1 MGSILFELLTFNHL
15 EFSTTSVLR
24 IHDNPKSQHPYRMKT
39 LDLSDVRLQPA
50 SFEAL
55 DKLLGELERRGIT
68 LKGLQL
74 LIYLRAAGS
83 DLKRLS
89 VLASAIG
96 LTSAGLT
103 GVADQLEDKG
113 LAARVVQRQD
123 RRSIY
128 LTLTPKGAQFV
139 DWIAECIGETAGVTA
154 G

>member
-1 MGSILFELLTFNHL
+1 
-15 EFSTTSVLR
+15 
-24 IHDNPKSQHPYRMKT
+24 MKT
-39 LDLSDVRLQPA
+39 LELSDIRLEPT

-55 DKLLGELERRGIT
+55 DKLLGELDQRGIT
-68 LKGLQL
+68 LKGLHL
-74 LIYLRAAGS
+74 LLYLRAAGS

-128 LTLTPKGAQFV
+128 LTLTPKGGQFL
-139 DWIAECIGETAGVTA
+139 DWIAECLGETAGVA
-154 G
+154 AA